1 MRRREFIAGLGGAA
15 ASPLVCPLAARAQQP
30 AMPVIG
36 YLNGLSAGDRPD
48 LVNAFRRGLAEAGYV
63 EGRNVAIEYRYADNR
78 LERLREHA
86 AELVSRK
93 VSVIAATGGNNT
105 GLVAKATTST
115 IPILF
120 TSGVDPVRAGLVASL
135 GRPEGN
141 VTGVSFFATDMPP
154 KHIELLREML
164 PHAAVMGLLVN
175 PNNPESGAVEATARQ
190 AAPAFGVRLVVL
202 KTRTADEI
210 DAAFGT
216 LAQER
221 VDAAI
226 IGADPFLS
234 TRIAQF
240 AALGARHRVP
250 LAYVIR
256 EFTEAG
262 GLVSYGNSVAD
273 AYRRVGT
280 YAARILKGAK
290 PADLPIDRAVK
301 FELIV
306 NLKAAKA
313 LGLTLPHSLLSR
325 ADEVIE

>member
-1 MRRREFIAGLGGAA
+1 
-15 ASPLVCPLAARAQQP
+15 
-30 AMPVIG
+30 
-36 YLNGLSAGDRPD
+36 
-48 LVNAFRRGLAEAGYV
+48 
-63 EGRNVAIEYRYADNR
+63 
-78 LERLREHA
+78 LREHA

-93 VSVIAATGGNNT
+93 VSVIAATGGNNP

-141 VTGVSFFATDMPP
+141 VTGVSWFATDMPP
-154 KHIELLREML
+154 KQIELLREML

-202 KTRTADEI
+202 KARTADEI
-210 DAAFGT
+210 DAGFDT
-216 LAQER
+216 LVRER

-226 IGADPFLS
+226 IGGDPFF
-234 TRIAQF
+234 TARAREFIAL
-240 AALGARHRVP
+240 ATRHRVP
-250 LAYVIR
+250 LAYANR
-256 EFTEAG
+256 EFTDAG
-262 GLVSYGNSVAD
+262 GLVSYGNNVVD
-273 AYRRVGT
+273 AYRRVGA

-290 PADLPIDRAVK
+290 PVDLPIDRAVK

-313 LGLTLPHSLLSR
+313 LGLVLPHSLLSR